1 MAKTQTPEPPTTLSL
16 TEAVSRLGLSIPYI
30 MSEAFAGRLEPTEDG
45 RLTVASVERFDAR
58 RKAALLEREVR

>member
-1 MAKTQTPEPPTTLSL
+1 MAKTQTTPAPTSLSL
-16 TEAVSRLGLSIPYI
+16 TETVSRLGLSIPYVL
-30 MSEAFAGRLEPTEDG
+30 SEAFAGRLEPTEDG